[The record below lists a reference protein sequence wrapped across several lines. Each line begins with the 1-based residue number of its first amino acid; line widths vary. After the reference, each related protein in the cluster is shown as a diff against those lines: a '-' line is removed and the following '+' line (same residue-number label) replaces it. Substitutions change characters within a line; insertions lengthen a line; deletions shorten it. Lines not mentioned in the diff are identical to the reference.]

1 MSEALAYKDEFLRFV
16 RFEKRMSSHTI
27 TAYSKDL
34 DDLEMYLQSTYD
46 IHLPEEIQLL
56 HLRSWVVY
64 MLNELKLEPKSIQRK
79 ISTTNSFFKYL
90 LQQEY
95 ISKNPAKNIII
106 PKAAKVLPEYL
117 EQTQMQALQLDFE
130 TEDTLDVCTEKLI
143 VNLLYQTG
151 MRRSELVHLKDADID
166 FSNKTIKVLGKRN
179 KERVLP
185 LSKSLLEML
194 IKYRNLKQE
203 FLCFDKDNLLTLES
217 GKTVD
222 VNYVYRI
229 VKRYLAVVTTQQKK
243 SPHIL
248 RHTFATHLLNNGAEL
263 SAIQKLLG
271 HESLAATQIY
281 THVNIEK
288 LKEVHRKTHPKS
300 TEE

>member
-1 MSEALAYKDEFLRFV
+1 MSETLVYKEEFIRYV

-34 DDLEMYLQSTYD
+34 DDLESYLQTTYG
-46 IHLPEEIQLL
+46 IYLPAEVQLL

-64 MLNELKLEPKSIQRK
+64 MLNEQKLEPKSIQRK
-79 ISTTNSFFKYL
+79 VSTVNSFFKYL
-90 LQQEY
+90 LQQDYLE
-95 ISKNPAKNIII
+95 KNPAKNITI
-106 PKAAKVLPEYL
+106 PKAAKSLPGYL
-117 EQTQMQALQLDFE
+117 EQAQMDALVLNFLPEDSLDI
-130 TEDTLDVCTEKLI
+130 CTEKLI
-143 VNLLYQTG
+143 LNLLYQTG
-151 MRRSELVHLKDADID
+151 MRRSELVNLKEADID
-166 FSNKTIKVLGKRN
+166 FSNKTLKVLGKRN

-194 IKYRNLKQE
+194 EKYLNFNRD
-203 FLCFDKDNLLTLES
+203 FLCFDKDILLTLES
-217 GKTVD
+217 GKAVD

-229 VKRYLAVVTTQQKK
+229 VKRYLAMVTTQQKK

-281 THVNIEK
+281 THTNIER
-288 LKEVHRKTHPKS
+288 LKEVHRKAHPKS
-300 TEE
+300 TKE